1 MSTVDR
7 PAATIDDLSKAE
19 GKAELVNGEIVS
31 MSPSGF
37 RHSRIIRLI
46 VDSLYHYEQQS
57 HSGVAICD
65 PCGFLCDLPHRQSF
79 CPDASFYNGPMP
91 QNPNDF
97 LPEPPTF
104 AVEIR
109 SANDYGPAAELK
121 MADKRADYF
130 AAGTKAV
137 WDVDPEGP
145 LFVKLFLADQPNDP
159 IAFQAGDLAHA
170 EPVLPGWR
178 LNVNDITDSMRMK

>member
-7 PAATIDDLSKAE
+7 PAATIDDLYRAE
-19 GKAELVNGEIVS
+19 GKAELVNGEIVA

-37 RHSRIIRLI
+37 RHSRIIRVI
-46 VDSLYHYEQQS
+46 VDSLYHYERQS
-57 HSGVAICD
+57 GAGVAICD

-79 CPDASFYNGPMP
+79 CPDASFYTGPMP
-91 QNPNDF
+91 DHPDAF
-97 LPEPPTF
+97 LPEPPIF

-121 MADKRADYF
+121 MAEKRADYF

-145 LFVKLFLADQPNDP
+145 VFVRLYLLDQPLNA
-159 IAFQAGDLAHA
+159 IEFKLGEVAHA

-178 LNVNDITDSMRMK
+178 LNVNEITDSMRMK

>member
-37 RHSRIIRLI
+37 WHLKIASLIFISLNDYERKTSR
-46 VDSLYHYEQQS
+46 
-57 HSGVAICD
+57 GVALGD
-65 PCGFLCDLPHRQSF
+65 GGGFLCDLPHRQSF
-79 CPDASFYNGPMP
+79 SPDCSYYLGRLPASGH
-91 QNPNDF
+91 DF

-121 MADKRADYF
+121 LADKRADYF

-145 LFVKLFLADQPNDP
+145 LYVKLFLADQPNDP